1 MPPSST
7 PAVGAHGDSGCRHQS
22 ASSGST
28 SRIRGVVWSV
38 SGCAAKLPKF
48 LMASIDSM
56 RIVEGDFARLG
67 LRQRRPNLV
76 NEVALR
82 AATFVKD
89 RLESNSN

>member
-1 MPPSST
+1 
-7 PAVGAHGDSGCRHQS
+7 
-22 ASSGST
+22 
-28 SRIRGVVWSV
+28 
-38 SGCAAKLPKF
+38 
-48 LMASIDSM
+48 M